1 MIEQSNIVLLKKIE
15 KSNKQQENKDIQY
28 STNVNIFDK
37 AFNKA
42 IGGGFAGS
50 SAMIIQISSLMWLR
64 TTMNYQYKYGGS
76 FKESLSKLYKDGGIK
91 RFYRGYSA
99 ALAIGPMSRF
109 GDTAANAYILSLFEQ
124 TSIPVSIQTL
134 VGSSVASL
142 WRAFLMPID
151 AVKTTLQVKGKPG
164 LSILKTKII
173 NHNPSI
179 LYHGTIASMSATF
192 VGHYPWFLT
201 YNLLNEK
208 IPKYDELH
216 KKLLR
221 SAFIG
226 FNAAV
231 ISDCSSNFLRVI
243 KTVKQTS
250 KKKTKYNEIV
260 KDIVKKDGIKE
271 LFGRGLKTRIITNGI
286 QGILFTVCWKFI
298 EESYAK

>member
-109 GDTAANAYILSLFEQ
+109 GDTAANAYILSLFEP

-134 VGSSVASL
+134 VGSSVAAL

-151 AVKTTLQVKGKPG
+151 AIKTTLQVKGKPG

-298 EESYAK
+298 EESYTK

>member
-1 MIEQSNIVLLKKIE
+1 MIEQSNIVLLKKLE
-15 KSNKQQENKDIQY
+15 KSNKQQQNKDIQY

-50 SAMIIQISSLMWLR
+50 SALIIQISSLMWLR

-208 IPKYDELH
+208 IPKYHELH

-298 EESYAK
+298 EESYTK